1 MLLQLTAEQECR
13 FVPVVAELEPRN
25 GFEREGHRHP
35 VIRLADAAVAHT
47 EGQGRRPAPKIAVKR
62 VVLLFQ
68 GAVARFE
75 AMRQPRR
82 PIFAYAEVK
91 AAQEGVV
98 SRVRSQRRIAPQVT
112 M

>member
-1 MLLQLTAEQECR
+1 
-13 FVPVVAELEPRN
+13 
-25 GFEREGHRHP
+25 
-35 VIRLADAAVAHT
+35 ADAAVAHT

-91 AAQEGVV
+91 AAQERVV

-112 M
+112 MATRPTPRAVRREHECVVRFAPLPVVV